1 VHRESESISPQKIK
15 SLLTL
20 SNIRHL
26 VQGLEVLLQNDLDGD
41 ERTKVIELRD
51 ELLSYLNSIFSDYS

>member
-1 VHRESESISPQKIK
+1 MYDDRQSIGDEKIK

-20 SNIRHL
+20 SNIRYL
-26 VQGLEVLLQNDLDGD
+26 VQGLDVLLQNNLDG
-41 ERTKVIELRD
+41 ENRTKVIELRD

>member
-1 VHRESESISPQKIK
+1 MYDERQSIGDEKIR

-20 SNIRHL
+20 SNIRYL
-26 VQGLEVLLQNDLDGD
+26 VQGLDVLLQNNLDG
-41 ERTKVIELRD
+41 ENRTKVIELRD